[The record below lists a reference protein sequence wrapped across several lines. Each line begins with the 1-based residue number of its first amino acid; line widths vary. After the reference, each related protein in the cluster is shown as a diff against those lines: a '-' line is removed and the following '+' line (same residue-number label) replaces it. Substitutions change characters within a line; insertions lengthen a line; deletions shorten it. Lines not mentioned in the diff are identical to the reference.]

1 MSMYGLWNHINEE
14 SLGRKEIKEEK
25 KMERHKVTIGIPAY
39 KAQDH
44 ICDALASIQIQTFKD
59 IEVIIATDLQ
69 GEDYNFVL
77 DRFPDL
83 DITILPCEKNTGP
96 GLARQRALDAC
107 NTEWITFMDADDV
120 FISPMAIEDLLTG
133 ATAAENIIEC
143 QGAFYE
149 ELMEPVENQKLLLR
163 DEATQPWVFARLY
176 NVKFLRDNHIEF
188 SDLRAMEDAEFN
200 WKIRMA
206 IGGKDLFINKID
218 KPIYFWRKGSEHS
231 ITRVLL
237 EGTNIPQ
244 YTYDLAVY
252 GTAKAAGRAI
262 EYANKYN
269 PANKEIRLFA
279 LDIMLSLYF
288 TLMECEARGAGIFW
302 DQVMFISAKYYQDIF
317 SKYEYSDDEIKTAY
331 SVKNAS
337 KANKLLGVMPHITFY
352 SFLNA
357 ISKEHTGH
365 DDWDFIRKQLPKSV
379 IENDKRTGVLE

>member
-1 MSMYGLWNHINEE
+1 MSMYSLWNHINEE

-39 KAQDH
+39 KAQEH

-133 ATAAENIIEC
+133 ATAAEQIIEC

-149 ELMEPVENQKLLLR
+149 ELMEPVDGQRILMRN
-163 DEATQPWVFARLY
+163 EATQPWVFARLY

-269 PANKEIRLFA
+269 PENKEIRLFA

-288 TLMECEARGAGIFW
+288 TAIECAAKASIFW
-302 DQVMFISAKYYQDIF
+302 EQTIFISAAFYQDVF
-317 SKYEYSDDEIKTAY
+317 SNYEYTQEEVETAY

-337 KANKLLGVMPHITFY
+337 RAKNLIGVMPKITFY
-352 SFLNA
+352 EFLNGV
-357 ISKEHTGH
+357 SGQNTGLNA
-365 DDWDFIRKQLPKSV
+365 WEQVRESLPQSV
-379 IENDKRTGVLE
+379 IDNDKRTGVLE